1 VSAETSV
8 DVLIVGAGPVGLF
21 GAYYAGVRGLSVA
34 MLDSLPEPGGQIT
47 AMYPEKAI
55 FDVAGFPAIRGREL
69 VANLVAQAAP
79 FDPAYLL
86 GEQAVG
92 LERGVSGTASDG
104 SHPNGSDADA
114 ASVFVVTTSTGR
126 RVRARSIIVTGGIG
140 TFTPRPL
147 PTGEEMLGRGV
158 VHFVPDP
165 AEYAGLDVV
174 IVGGG
179 DSAVDWALLLEPIA
193 KSVALVHRRAA
204 FRAHPHSVEV
214 LRETSVR
221 IVTDAQVSAVLG
233 DPVSEVL
240 VDVGGEVS
248 ALPCNRLVA
257 ALGFIA
263 NLGPLLEWG
272 LDIQQKRHVVV
283 DTTMASSVPGVY
295 AAGDICEYPG
305 KVRLIAT
312 GFGEVA
318 TAVNNAVQYLDP
330 SASVFPGHLSDY
342 APPGALG
349 APGTPTTASA
359 ALGSA
364 VTPSAEPGPAARTNP
379 AAG

>member
-1 VSAETSV
+1 VSPTPETSV

-21 GAYYAGVRGLSVA
+21 GAYYAGVRGLSTA
-34 MLDSLPEPGGQIT
+34 LLDSLPEPGGQIT

-79 FDPAYLL
+79 FNPEYLL

-92 LERGVSGTASDG
+92 LERGES
-104 SHPNGSDADA
+104 
-114 ASVFVVTTSTGR
+114 FVVTTSSGR
-126 RVRARSIIVTGGIG
+126 RVRARAIIVTGGIG

-165 AEYAGLDVV
+165 QEYQGLDVV

-214 LRETSVR
+214 LKSTSVR
-221 IVTDAQVSAVLG
+221 LFTDAQVAAVLG
-233 DPVSEVL
+233 DPVNAVQVSVAD
-240 VDVGGEVS
+240 DVTS
-248 ALPCNRLVA
+248 LPCDRLVA

-272 LDIQQKRHVVV
+272 LDIEQKRHIVV

-295 AAGDICEYPG
+295 ASGDICEYPG

-330 SASVFPGHLSDY
+330 AASVFPGHLSDY
-342 APPGALG
+342 APPGTLG
-349 APGTPTTASA
+349 APGTPTT
-359 ALGSA
+359 
-364 VTPSAEPGPAARTNP
+364 VPG
-379 AAG
+379 

>member
-1 VSAETSV
+1 MTPAEQTSV

-21 GAYYAGVRGLSVA
+21 GAYYAGVRGLSTA
-34 MLDSLPEPGGQIT
+34 ILDSLPEPGGQIT

-69 VANLVAQAAP
+69 VSNLVAQAAP
-79 FDPAYLL
+79 FHPAYLL

-92 LERGVSGTASDG
+92 LERGED
-104 SHPNGSDADA
+104 
-114 ASVFVVTTSTGR
+114 FVVTTSSGR
-126 RVRARSIIVTGGIG
+126 RVRSRSIIVTGGIG

-147 PTGEEMLGRGV
+147 PTGEDMLGRGV

-165 AEYAGLDVV
+165 EEYHGLDVV

-214 LRETSVR
+214 MQATSVR
-221 IVTDAQVSAVLG
+221 VITDAQVAAVLG
-233 DPVSEVL
+233 DPVSEVQ
-240 VDVGGEVS
+240 VS
-248 ALPCNRLVA
+248 VADQLTSLPCDRLVA

-272 LDIQQKRHVVV
+272 LEIQQKRHIVV

-295 AAGDICEYPG
+295 ASGDICEYPG

-318 TAVNNAVQYLDP
+318 TAVNNAVRYMDP
-330 SASVFPGHLSDY
+330 TASVFPGHLSDY
-342 APPGALG
+342 APPGTLG
-349 APGTPTTASA
+349 SPGTPTTVP
-359 ALGSA
+359 GSPGAHTA
-364 VTPSAEPGPAARTNP
+364 VPDAPDAHTAVPG
-379 AAG
+379 

>member
-1 VSAETSV
+1 MSSDTLDTSV

-21 GAYYAGVRGLSVA
+21 GAYYAGVRGLSTAV
-34 MLDSLPEPGGQIT
+34 LDSLPEPGGQIT

-79 FDPAYLL
+79 FSPGYLL
-86 GEQAVG
+86 GQQAVG
-92 LERGVSGTASDG
+92 LERGEG
-104 SHPNGSDADA
+104 
-114 ASVFVVTTSTGR
+114 FVITTSTGA
-126 RVRARSIIVTGGIG
+126 RVRAKAVIVTGGIG

-147 PTGEEMLGRGV
+147 PTGEELLGRGV

-165 AEYAGLDVV
+165 QEYAGLDVV

-204 FRAHPHSVEV
+204 FRAHPHSVELV
-214 LRETSVR
+214 RETGVQ
-221 IVTDAQVSAVLG
+221 IVTDAQVSEVLG
-233 DPVSEVL
+233 DPVSAVRL
-240 VDVGGEVS
+240 TVAGES
-248 ALPCNRLVA
+248 ITLPCDRLVA
-257 ALGFIA
+257 ALGFLA

-272 LDIQQKRHVVV
+272 LRIEQKRHIVV
-283 DTTMASSVPGVY
+283 DTTMATSVPGLY
-295 AAGDICEYPG
+295 ASGDICEYPG

-318 TAVNNAVQYLDP
+318 TAVNNAVAYIDP

-349 APGTPTTASA
+349 SPGTPTTVA
-359 ALGSA
+359 A
-364 VTPSAEPGPAARTNP
+364 AEAGIGAR
-379 AAG
+379 